1 MALVKVLLNGNE
13 VEYDDTE
20 FEICKEGSIS
30 YLHYIG
36 NGGAVNNPKGNTSCY
51 KMFNKC
57 YDIKVLDV
65 SHFDTSKVSNMSH
78 MFTECRNI
86 KVLDVS
92 HFDTSN
98 VTSMEYMFGYC
109 ESLTKLDVSHFDTSN
124 VTTMCGMF
132 YFCLFLTELD
142 VSNFDTSKVTNMR
155 HMFGLCERLTELNL
169 SNFDTS
175 KVVEMEN
182 MFDSCK
188 SLIELDLS
196 NFDTSKVTVMR
207 YMFYGCESL
216 TKLDVSNFDTS
227 KVTDMCRMFLAC
239 KSLKKVDLSNF
250 DTSSVTSMEN
260 MFEGCMSLKELDL
273 SHFKMSQL
281 EASSMFTIPKRSS
294 MFKDCKSLISL
305 NLSGFDTVISSMFDG
320 CTSLSSLDLS
330 NLSKLYLVPMFLKCN
345 NLENIVFKRLDILSY
360 SVEDLKYIFEGCPYL
375 DKLLAEKSK
384 RKVSTGSVSP
394 ATGYLINT
402 SPSKS
407 GCMYPL
413 GEVGI
418 LGIASNPLD
427 GSKLLENMIIDLL
440 NQDEKAVLK
449 KHRDV
454 YGIKDPY
461 FVSILSMVK
470 PKSEMIYDY
479 CDRVV
484 IPNIKKLF
492 QKTNGRSSL
501 TVGDVFK
508 KLSTT
513 YGESLTAIALA
524 RFLSDEYLVD

>member
-1 MALVKVLLNGNE
+1 MALVKTKLRGNE
-13 VEYDDTE
+13 IEYDDTE
-20 FEICKEGSIS
+20 FEILKDEEDGIS

-36 NGGAVNNPKGNTSCY
+36 NGGAVRNPRGNTSCY

-57 YDIKVLDV
+57 KNIEVLDL
-65 SHFDTSKVSNMSH
+65 SNFDTSNVTSMRS
-78 MFTECRNI
+78 MFRDCWRLSE
-86 KVLDVS
+86 LDVS

-98 VTSMEYMFGYC
+98 VTNMGSMFRGC
-109 ESLTKLDVSHFDTSN
+109 ESLKELDVSHFDTSN
-124 VTTMCGMF
+124 VTIMGAMF
-132 YFCLFLTELD
+132 YHCC
-142 VSNFDTSKVTNMR
+142 
-155 HMFGLCERLTELNL
+155 HLTELNV
-169 SNFDTS
+169 SHFDTS
-175 KVVEMEN
+175 NVTSMWA
-182 MFDSCK
+182 MFHYCY
-188 SLIELDLS
+188 SLI
-196 NFDTSKVTVMR
+196 
-207 YMFYGCESL
+207 
-216 TKLDVSNFDTS
+216 KL
-227 KVTDMCRMFLAC
+227 
-239 KSLKKVDLSNF
+239 DLSNF
-250 DTSSVTSMEN
+250 DTSSVTTMGY
-260 MFEGCMSLKELDL
+260 MFCYCWSLKELDL
-273 SHFKMSQL
+273 SHFKMTQV
-281 EASSMFTIPKRSS
+281 EYVGS
-294 MFKDCKSLISL
+294 MFKDCRSLISL
-305 NLSGFDTVISSMFDG
+305 NLSGFDSGFDSGNLDLIRMSKVDIVIGGMFDG

-330 NLSKLYLVPMFLKCN
+330 NLPKLPKFYVIPMFQKCN
-345 NLENIVFKRLDILSY
+345 NLENIVFKCLEDILSY
-360 SVEDLKYIFEGCPYL
+360 SVGDLKIIFKDCSYL

-449 KHRDV
+449 KHRGM

-479 CDRVV
+479 CDRVI